1 MLWNT
6 FDKRIISTLDIC
18 TIDIKGTCQWTP
30 NWPEPSSRLL
40 QRATLSVPRIDYTS
54 ASRRSA
60 RAGGILFDV
69 APLPH
74 ASFLLVTVLTVMGVL
89 LSLGLPKG
97 LSIRKRG
104 EPAGDEEL

>member
-1 MLWNT
+1 MPRNT

-18 TIDIKGTCQWTP
+18 LIDIKGTCQWTP

-74 ASFLLVTVLTVMGVL
+74 ASFLLVTV
-89 LSLGLPKG
+89 SLIHI
-97 LSIRKRG
+97 S
-104 EPAGDEEL
+104 EPTRRTPISYAVF

>member
-1 MLWNT
+1 
-6 FDKRIISTLDIC
+6 
-18 TIDIKGTCQWTP
+18 
-30 NWPEPSSRLL
+30 
-40 QRATLSVPRIDYTS
+40 
-54 ASRRSA
+54 
-60 RAGGILFDV
+60 LFDV

-104 EPAGDEEL
+104 EPAGDEELEEAASR